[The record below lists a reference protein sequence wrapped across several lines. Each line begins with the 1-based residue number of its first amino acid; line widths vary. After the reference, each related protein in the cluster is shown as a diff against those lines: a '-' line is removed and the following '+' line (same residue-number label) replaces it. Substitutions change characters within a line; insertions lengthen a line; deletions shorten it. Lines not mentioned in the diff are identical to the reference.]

1 MPANEVIDMRQPLL
15 KLSALMLPVVLLASC
30 VTINVYFPAAE
41 VQEAAKE
48 FIEDVIGETPA
59 ASGGSAAVGG
69 GDAHRMVAATLQ
81 GEATPPARV
90 FSHTESRFDPVGF
103 FIGSAQAQDNVDIR
117 IRTPAIQAIQQR
129 MTERFQST
137 LAPLF
142 DAGALGFG
150 NDGLVVLRDPAKVPL
165 AQRTAA
171 NQAVAEEN
179 RDRNAVYREIAVANG
194 RPEWETQIRQT
205 FAREWVAQARAGWW
219 YQDSAGAWKQK

>member
-1 MPANEVIDMRQPLL
+1 MRPPLL
-15 KLSALMLPVVLLASC
+15 KLSALLLPVVLLASC

-41 VQEAAKE
+41 AQKAAEE
-48 FIEDVIGETPA
+48 FVEDVIGDAP
-59 ASGGSAAVGG
+59 ASGGGSASLERSEA
-69 GDAHRMVAATLQ
+69 ARFIAATLQ
-81 GEATPPARV
+81 GREALPAQV
-90 FSHTESRFDPVGF
+90 FSHTETRFDPVGF
-103 FIGSAQAQDNVDIR
+103 FIGSAHAQENVDIR
-117 IRTPAIQAIQQR
+117 IRTPAIQAIQAR
-129 MTERFQST
+129 MAERFQGT

-142 DAGALGFG
+142 DAGAMGFG

-194 RPEWETQIRQT
+194 HPEWETQIRQI
-205 FAREWVAQARAGWW
+205 FAKEWVAQARAGWW

>member
-1 MPANEVIDMRQPLL
+1 MRQPLL
-15 KLSALMLPVVLLASC
+15 KLSALLLPVALLASC

-41 VQEAAKE
+41 AQKAAEE
-48 FIEDVIGETPA
+48 FVEDVIGDAPT
-59 ASGGSAAVGG
+59 ASGGSASLERGEA
-69 GDAHRMVAATLQ
+69 ARFVAATVE
-81 GEATPPARV
+81 GRDVVPARV
-90 FSHTESRFDPVGF
+90 FSHTETRFDPVGF
-103 FIGSAQAQDNVDIR
+103 FIASAHAQENVDIR
-117 IRTPAIQAIQQR
+117 IRTPAIQAIQTR
-129 MTERFQST
+129 MAERFQGT

-142 DAGALGFG
+142 DAGAMGFG

-194 RPEWETQIRQT
+194 HPEWETQIRQT
-205 FAREWVAQARAGWW
+205 FAKEWVAQARAGWW

>member
-1 MPANEVIDMRQPLL
+1 VIAMRQPLL
-15 KLSALMLPVVLLASC
+15 KLSALLLPVALLASC

-41 VQEAAKE
+41 AQKAAEE
-48 FIEDVIGETPA
+48 FVEDVIGDAPT
-59 ASGGSAAVGG
+59 ASGGSASLERGEA
-69 GDAHRMVAATLQ
+69 ARFVAATVE
-81 GEATPPARV
+81 GRDVVPARV
-90 FSHTESRFDPVGF
+90 FSHTETRFDPVGF
-103 FIGSAQAQDNVDIR
+103 FITSAHAQENVDIR
-117 IRTPAIQAIQQR
+117 IRTPAIQAIQTR
-129 MTERFQST
+129 MAERFQGT

-142 DAGALGFG
+142 DAGAMGFG

-194 RPEWETQIRQT
+194 HPEWETQIRQT
-205 FAREWVAQARAGWW
+205 FAKEWVAQARAGWW

>member
-1 MPANEVIDMRQPLL
+1 MRQPLL
-15 KLSALMLPVVLLASC
+15 KLSALLLPVVLLASC

-41 VQEAAKE
+41 AQKAAEE
-48 FIEDVIGETPA
+48 FVEDVIGDAPTD
-59 ASGGSAAVGG
+59 SGGSASLEHGEA
-69 GDAHRMVAATLQ
+69 ARFVAATVE
-81 GEATPPARV
+81 GRDVVPARV
-90 FSHTESRFDPVGF
+90 FSHTETRFDPVGF
-103 FIGSAQAQDNVDIR
+103 FIGSAMAQENVDIR
-117 IRTPAIQAIQQR
+117 IRTPAIQAIQAR
-129 MTERFQST
+129 MAERFQGT

-142 DAGALGFG
+142 DAGAMGFG

-194 RPEWETQIRQT
+194 HPEWETQIRQT
-205 FAREWVAQARAGWW
+205 FAKEWVAQARAGWW

>member
-1 MPANEVIDMRQPLL
+1 MRQPLL
-15 KLSALMLPVVLLASC
+15 KLSALLLPVVLLASC

-41 VQEAAKE
+41 AQKAAEE
-48 FIEDVIGETPA
+48 FVEDVIGDAPA
-59 ASGGSAAVGG
+59 ASGGSASLERGETG
-69 GDAHRMVAATLQ
+69 RFVAATLR
-81 GEATPPARV
+81 GRESLPARV
-90 FSHTESRFDPVGF
+90 FSHTEMRFDPVGF
-103 FIGSAQAQDNVDIR
+103 VIGSAHAQENVDIR
-117 IRTPAIQAIQQR
+117 IRTPAIQAIQAR
-129 MTERFQST
+129 MAERFQGT

-142 DAGALGFG
+142 DAGAMGFG

-194 RPEWETQIRQT
+194 HPEWETQIRQT
-205 FAREWVAQARAGWW
+205 FAKEWVAQARAGWW

>member
-1 MPANEVIDMRQPLL
+1 MRQPLL
-15 KLSALMLPVVLLASC
+15 KLSALLLPVALLASC

-41 VQEAAKE
+41 AQKAAEE
-48 FIEDVIGETPA
+48 FVEDVIGEAPA
-59 ASGGSAAVGG
+59 DSGGSAGIENGEA
-69 GDAHRMVAATLQ
+69 ARFVAATVE
-81 GEATPPARV
+81 GRDVAPARV
-90 FSHTESRFDPVGF
+90 FSHTETRFDPVGF
-103 FIGSAQAQDNVDIR
+103 FIGSAMAQENVDIR
-117 IRTPAIQAIQQR
+117 IRTPAIQALQTR
-129 MTERFQST
+129 MAERFQGT

-142 DAGALGFG
+142 DAGAMGFG

-194 RPEWETQIRQT
+194 HPEWETQIRQI
-205 FAREWVAQARAGWW
+205 FAKEWVAQARAGWW

>member
-1 MPANEVIDMRQPLL
+1 VIAMRVL
-15 KLSALMLPVVLLASC
+15 KLSALLLPVVMLASC

-41 VQEAAKE
+41 AQKAAEE
-48 FIEDVIGETPA
+48 FVEDVIGEAPD
-59 ASGGSAAVGG
+59 ASGGSASVT
-69 GDAHRMVAATLQ
+69 HEPVPVL
-81 GEATPPARV
+81 V
-90 FSHTESRFDPVGF
+90 FSHTEMRFDPVGF
-103 FIGSAQAQDNVDIR
+103 FISSAHAQDNVDIR
-117 IRTPAIQAIQQR
+117 IRTPAIQAIQSR
-129 MTERFQST
+129 MAERFQGT

-194 RPEWETQIRQT
+194 HPEWETQIRQT
-205 FAREWVAQARAGWW
+205 FAKEWVVQARAGWW

>member
-1 MPANEVIDMRQPLL
+1 MRQPLL
-15 KLSALMLPVVLLASC
+15 KLSALLLPVVLLASC

-41 VQEAAKE
+41 AQKAAEE
-48 FIEDVIGETPA
+48 FVEDVIGDAPA
-59 ASGGSAAVGG
+59 DSGGSARVDQGEAG
-69 GDAHRMVAATLQ
+69 RFIAATLR
-81 GEATPPARV
+81 GRDALPANV
-90 FSHTESRFDPVGF
+90 FSHTETRFDPVGF
-103 FIGSAQAQDNVDIR
+103 FIGSAHAQENVDIR
-117 IRTPAIQAIQQR
+117 IRTPAIQAIQTR
-129 MTERFQST
+129 MAERFQGT

-142 DAGALGFG
+142 EAGAMGFG

-194 RPEWETQIRQT
+194 HPEWETQIRQT
-205 FAREWVAQARAGWW
+205 FAKEWVAQARAGWW

>member
-1 MPANEVIDMRQPLL
+1 MRSSML
-15 KLSALMLPVVLLASC
+15 KLSALLLPVALLASC

-41 VQEAAKE
+41 AQKAAEE
-48 FIEDVIGETPA
+48 FVEDVIGEAPA
-59 ASGGSAAVGG
+59 ASGGSATVAPRGSVGAV
-69 GDAHRMVAATLQ
+69 VAATLD
-81 GEATPPARV
+81 GREAVPAYV
-90 FSHTESRFDPVGF
+90 FSHAETRFDPVGF
-103 FIGSAQAQDNVDIR
+103 FIGSAHAQENVDIR
-117 IRTPAIQAIQQR
+117 IRTPAIQAIQSR
-129 MTERFQST
+129 MAERFQGT

-150 NDGLVVLRDPAKVPL
+150 NDGLVVLRDPSKVPL

-194 RPEWETQIRQT
+194 HPEWETQIRQT
-205 FAREWVAQARAGWW
+205 FAKEWVAQARAGWW

>member
-1 MPANEVIDMRQPLL
+1 MRPLAL
-15 KLSALMLPVVLLASC
+15 ILPILLLSSC

-48 FIEDVIGETPA
+48 FVEDVIGQAPA
-59 ASGGSAAVGG
+59 SSGDGSAGLGVEGRAWVT
-69 GDAHRMVAATLQ
+69 ATLR
-81 GEATPPARV
+81 GETAGPVRV
-90 FSHTESRFDPVGF
+90 FSHREWHFDPVGF
-103 FIGSAQAQDNVDIR
+103 FIGSAQAQEAVDIR

-129 MTERFQST
+129 MAERFQTT

-142 DAGALGFG
+142 DAAALGFG
-150 NDGLVVLRDPAKVPL
+150 NDGLVVLRDPGKVPL
-165 AQRTAA
+165 AQRTAV

-179 RDRNAVYREIAVANG
+179 RDRNAVYREIAMANG
-194 RPEWETQIRQT
+194 RPEWETQIRQA

>member
-1 MPANEVIDMRQPLL
+1 MRPPLL
-15 KLSALMLPVVLLASC
+15 KLSALLLPVVPLASC

-41 VQEAAKE
+41 AQKAAEE
-48 FIEDVIGETPA
+48 FVEDVMGEAPA
-59 ASGGSAAVGG
+59 DSGGSASLERGEA
-69 GDAHRMVAATLQ
+69 ARFIAATLR
-81 GEATPPARV
+81 GRESLPASV
-90 FSHTESRFDPVGF
+90 FSHTETRFDPVGF
-103 FIGSAQAQDNVDIR
+103 VIGSAHAQENVDIR
-117 IRTPAIQAIQQR
+117 IRTPAIQAIQAR
-129 MTERFQST
+129 MAERFQGT

-142 DAGALGFG
+142 DAGAMGFG

-194 RPEWETQIRQT
+194 HPEWETQIRQT
-205 FAREWVAQARAGWW
+205 FAKEWVAQARAGWW

>member
-1 MPANEVIDMRQPLL
+1 MRQPLL
-15 KLSALMLPVVLLASC
+15 KLSALLLPVALLASC

-41 VQEAAKE
+41 AQKAAEE
-48 FIEDVIGETPA
+48 FVEDVIGDAPT
-59 ASGGSAAVGG
+59 ASGGSASLERGEA
-69 GDAHRMVAATLQ
+69 ARFVAATVE
-81 GEATPPARV
+81 GRDVVPARV
-90 FSHTESRFDPVGF
+90 FSHTETRFDPVGF
-103 FIGSAQAQDNVDIR
+103 FITSAHAQENVDIR
-117 IRTPAIQAIQQR
+117 IRTPAIQAIQTR
-129 MTERFQST
+129 MAERFQST

-142 DAGALGFG
+142 DAGAMGFG

-194 RPEWETQIRQT
+194 HPEWETQIRQT
-205 FAREWVAQARAGWW
+205 FAKEWVAQARAGWW

>member
-1 MPANEVIDMRQPLL
+1 MRQPLL
-15 KLSALMLPVVLLASC
+15 KLSALLLPVVLLASC

-41 VQEAAKE
+41 AQKAAEE
-48 FIEDVIGETPA
+48 FVEDVIGDAPA
-59 ASGGSAAVGG
+59 DSGGSANLERGEA
-69 GDAHRMVAATLQ
+69 ARFIAATLR
-81 GEATPPARV
+81 GREALPGRV
-90 FSHTESRFDPVGF
+90 FSHTEARFDPVGF
-103 FIGSAQAQDNVDIR
+103 FIGSAHAQENVDIR
-117 IRTPAIQAIQQR
+117 IRTPAIQAIQTR
-129 MTERFQST
+129 MAERFQGT

-142 DAGALGFG
+142 DAGAMGFG

-194 RPEWETQIRQT
+194 HPEWETQIRQT
-205 FAREWVAQARAGWW
+205 FAKEWVAQARAGWW

>member
-1 MPANEVIDMRQPLL
+1 MRQPLL
-15 KLSALMLPVVLLASC
+15 KLSALLLPVVLLASC

-41 VQEAAKE
+41 AQKAAEE
-48 FIEDVIGETPA
+48 FVEDVIGDAPA
-59 ASGGSAAVGG
+59 DSGGSAKLECGEA
-69 GDAHRMVAATLQ
+69 ARFIAATLQ
-81 GEATPPARV
+81 GREALPGRV
-90 FSHTESRFDPVGF
+90 FSHTETRFDPVGF
-103 FIGSAQAQDNVDIR
+103 FIASAHAQENVDIR
-117 IRTPAIQAIQQR
+117 LRTPAIQAIQTR
-129 MTERFQST
+129 MAERFQGT

-142 DAGALGFG
+142 DAGAMGFG

-194 RPEWETQIRQT
+194 HPEWETQIRQT
-205 FAREWVAQARAGWW
+205 FAKEWVAQARAGWW

>member
-1 MPANEVIDMRQPLL
+1 MRQPLL
-15 KLSALMLPVVLLASC
+15 KLSALLLPVALLASC

-41 VQEAAKE
+41 AQKAAEE
-48 FIEDVIGETPA
+48 FVEDVIGDAPT
-59 ASGGSAAVGG
+59 ASGGSASLERGEA
-69 GDAHRMVAATLQ
+69 ARFVAATVE
-81 GEATPPARV
+81 GRDVVPARV
-90 FSHTESRFDPVGF
+90 FSHTETRFDPVGF
-103 FIGSAQAQDNVDIR
+103 FITSAHAQENVDIR
-117 IRTPAIQAIQQR
+117 IRTPAIQAIQTR
-129 MTERFQST
+129 MAERFQGT

-194 RPEWETQIRQT
+194 HPEWETQIRQT
-205 FAREWVAQARAGWW
+205 FAKEWVAQARAGWW

>member
-1 MPANEVIDMRQPLL
+1 MRPMF
-15 KLSALMLPVVLLASC
+15 KLSALLLPVVLMASC

-41 VQEAAKE
+41 AQKAAEE
-48 FIEDVIGETPA
+48 FVEDVIGEAPA
-59 ASGGSAAVGG
+59 ASGGSASVERDETG
-69 GDAHRMVAATLQ
+69 RFVAATLL
-81 GEATPPARV
+81 GRDAVPALV
-90 FSHTESRFDPVGF
+90 FSHTETRFDLVGF
-103 FIGSAQAQDNVDIR
+103 FISSAQAQQNVDIR
-117 IRTPAIQAIQQR
+117 IRTPAIQAIQSR
-129 MTERFQST
+129 MAERFQGT

-194 RPEWETQIRQT
+194 HPEWETQIRQT
-205 FAREWVAQARAGWW
+205 FAKEWVAQARAGWW

>member
-1 MPANEVIDMRQPLL
+1 MRRFFLLVPLL
-15 KLSALMLPVVLLASC
+15 ALASC

-41 VQEAAKE
+41 AQKAAEE
-48 FIEDVIGETPA
+48 FVEDVIGEAPA
-59 ASGGSAAVGG
+59 ASGGSASLEHGEA
-69 GDAHRMVAATLQ
+69 ARFIAATLE
-81 GEATPPARV
+81 GRDVVPARV
-90 FSHTESRFDPVGF
+90 FSHTETRFDPVGF
-103 FIGSAQAQDNVDIR
+103 FITSAQAQENVDIR
-117 IRTPAIQAIQQR
+117 IRTPAIQAIQSR
-129 MTERFQST
+129 MAERFQGT

-150 NDGLVVLRDPAKVPL
+150 NDGLVVLREPAKVPL

-194 RPEWETQIRQT
+194 HPEWETQIRQT
-205 FAREWVAQARAGWW
+205 FAKEWVAQARAGWW